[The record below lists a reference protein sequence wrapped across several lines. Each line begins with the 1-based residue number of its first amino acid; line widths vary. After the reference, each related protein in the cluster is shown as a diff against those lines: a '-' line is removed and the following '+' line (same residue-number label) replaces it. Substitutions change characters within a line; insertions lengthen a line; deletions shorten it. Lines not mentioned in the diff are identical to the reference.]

1 MWKAGRCRWS
11 ASVQPV
17 VPDLLILDGNEAICP
32 IVVNRR
38 SAAPATNLG
47 ECAADCGTDDAPK
60 TSEDN
65 LQATVFFKG
74 GKYPHCCAENNE
86 SDEDDFSHTRKS
98 PERESS
104 RTV

>member
-1 MWKAGRCRWS
+1 MWKAGGCRWS

-17 VPDLLILDGNEAICP
+17 VPGLLILNGNETIFP
-32 IVVNRR
+32 VVVNRR
-38 SAAPATNLG
+38 STALATNLG
-47 ECAADCGTDDAPK
+47 ECAADCGTDDAPN

-65 LQATVFFKG
+65 LQAIAFFKG
-74 GKYPHCCAENNE
+74 GKHANCRAEHDE
-86 SDEDDFSHTRKS
+86 PDEDEFSHTRKS